1 MQPLTKEFLEQELAT
16 KTIRQVAEEQ
26 GTYPNK
32 IARAARKFEIVIR
45 DRAESQKLAM
55 SSGRMKPPML
65 GKKHKLAT
73 KELISQQ
80 RHNTWETQKDSEG
93 YSDLINKYKE
103 AFKNRDPDEK
113 ADMQQKA
120 AKAIRATK
128 ETGSKLERFLLTKL
142 RDHGYKPHFHAQQM
156 LMQEDLEIDIY
167 LPEISVAIEVDGI
180 THDESIYGEEHLAKR
195 RFADSKKNG
204 LLMMNGVTV
213 IRIPNKVKKV
223 SQYFLN
229 ETWGKLETEL
239 KRLIVEK
246 PEASTITL

>member
-1 MQPLTKEFLEQELAT
+1 
-16 KTIRQVAEEQ
+16 
-26 GTYPNK
+26 
-32 IARAARKFEIVIR
+32 
-45 DRAESQKLAM
+45 
-55 SSGRMKPPML
+55 
-65 GKKHKLAT
+65 
-73 KELISQQ
+73 
-80 RHNTWETQKDSEG
+80 
-93 YSDLINKYKE
+93 
-103 AFKNRDPDEK
+103 
-113 ADMQQKA
+113 
-120 AKAIRATK
+120 
-128 ETGSKLERFLLTKL
+128 
-142 RDHGYKPHFHAQQM
+142 M